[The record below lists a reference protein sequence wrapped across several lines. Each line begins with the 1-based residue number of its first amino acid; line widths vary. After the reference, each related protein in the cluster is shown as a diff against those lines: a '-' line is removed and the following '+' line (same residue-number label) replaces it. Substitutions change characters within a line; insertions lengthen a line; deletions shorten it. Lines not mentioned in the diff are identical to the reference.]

1 MNSKVRRTI
10 FSVALLSVFWLTEAV
25 PLAAQGESARVRID
39 GMT

>member
-10 FSVALLSVFWLTEAV
+10 FSVALLSVFWLPSAV
-25 PLAAQGESARVRID
+25 PLAAQVDSARVRID

>member
-10 FSVALLSVFWLTEAV
+10 FSAVLLSAFWLTAAA
-25 PLAAQGESARVRID
+25 PLAAQVESARVRID